1 MLTDGKN
8 GLVNLQFEDLCNS
21 DCSVRARLLRSLE
34 QVRITTPLLWNVSCF
49 HGPLALGI
57 SPCNF
62 CDR

>member
-34 QVRITTPLLWNVSCF
+34 QVRIYNSNLLWNPVNAFMDTS
-49 HGPLALGI
+49 ALGI
-57 SPCNF
+57 RPV
-62 CDR
+62 